1 MFKKRLITFAVVI
14 IIIGAFIALNK
25 RFGYVIESMT
35 NNYPDKQIILIGD
48 SILNNSLYVP
58 PNKSVYSMLKSHF
71 STDVQM
77 FAQDGATIS
86 DVYGQ
91 LDRLN
96 DSHNTD
102 YTYVILSAGGNNI
115 ANKLHKRQ
123 QGKQTGSN
131 KDARMETHY
140 ENLVKSINIK
150 LPNAKLILLNL
161 YYPTSETYA
170 SAKPLIEQWNLFLD
184 QFQPSKF
191 FNSTTQKTADVRVH
205 KLLRVDKLLTN
216 DSDFTH
222 KIEPSII
229 GGEKICNAIIS
240 AL

>member
-1 MFKKRLITFAVVI
+1 MFKKILITFAVAI
-14 IIIGAFIALNK
+14 IVIGAFIALNK
-25 RFGYVIESMT
+25 QFGFVIESMT
-35 NNYPDKQIILIGD
+35 NNYSDKQIILLGD
-48 SILNNSLYVP
+48 SMLNNSLYVP
-58 PNKSVYSMLKSHF
+58 PNKSVHSMLKSQF
-71 STDVQM
+71 STDVHM

-96 DSHNTD
+96 ESHNTD
-102 YTYVILSAGGNNI
+102 YTYVFLSAGGNNI
-115 ANKLHKRQ
+115 ANKIHKRQ
-123 QGKQTGSN
+123 GVNSK
-131 KDARMETHY
+131 KDTRMETHY

-150 LPNAKLILLNL
+150 VPNAKLILLNL

-191 FNSTTQKTADVRVH
+191 FNQKNADMRVH
-205 KLLRVDKLLTN
+205 KLIRVDKLLTN

-229 GGEKICNAIIS
+229 GGEKICNAIMS

>member
-1 MFKKRLITFAVVI
+1 MFKKRLIILVLVM
-14 IIIGAFIALNK
+14 IIIGVLIALNK
-25 RFGYVIESMT
+25 RFGFVIESMT
-35 NNYPDKQIILIGD
+35 NNYADKQIILLGD
-48 SILNNSLYVP
+48 SMLNNSLYVP
-58 PNKSVYSMLKSHF
+58 PDKSVYSMLQSHF
-71 STDVQM
+71 STDVHM

-102 YTYVILSAGGNNI
+102 YTYVFLSAGGNNI
-115 ANKLHKRQ
+115 VNKIRKRRRV
-123 QGKQTGSN
+123 GAK
-131 KDARMETHY
+131 KDVHMETNY

-191 FNSTTQKTADVRVH
+191 FNSSAQKNADVRVH
-205 KLLRVDKLLTN
+205 KLIRMDKLLTN

-222 KIEPSII
+222 KIEPSIM

-240 AL
+240 AV